1 MFGDAGVVLNAKIH
15 LKPDGSPRGWGY
27 VIPSFHHTLTP
38 SHTPVHSILFTACRL
53 LYTNTITYH
62 HMILVL
68 TDTHPSYS
76 QFNLFFIYTAWWRF
90 RPQRKRREPSIFS
103 MERCNLLLYPWK
115 SATIAHVIRT
125 LLRGSQHL
133 KPLNSKRLRLHSN
146 SNRK

>member
-1 MFGDAGVVLNAKIH
+1 MRRSTSSRTGPQEG
-15 LKPDGSPRGWGY
+15 GGT
-27 VIPSFHHTLTP
+27 SFLLSITP
-38 SHTPVHSILFTACRL
+38 SHLQTPLCILFYSILFTAGRL
-53 LYTNTITYH
+53 SHTNTITYH
-62 HMILVL
+62 HMILML

-76 QFNLFFIYTAWWRF
+76 EYNLFFTCTAWCRF
-90 RPQRKRREPSIFS
+90 RPQRKRREPSILS
-103 MERCNLLLYPWK
+103 MERCNLPLCPWK